1 MWLTR
6 WIGVAGLL
14 GMLGGS
20 AHAAPGELMA
30 HAAGEIEPLQIL
42 DPPPIGRSCG
52 KPGLMCWFA
61 GARTTIAVESAAVAS
76 ASASGKDVAVPVA
89 PRFARAS
96 QPKTDGVW
104 TLDLQATLKRPSWAG
119 NLVFLLYDAEDSEA
133 LEARQFTALYQASVK
148 TSKLLSARL
157 SLSNEEGFRAGHT
170 YRVRIVQLINGR
182 EILLAEGDVTLL

>member
-1 MWLTR
+1 MLLTR

-20 AHAAPGELMA
+20 AYAAPGELMA
-30 HAAGEIEPLQIL
+30 QAAGEIEPLQIL

-76 ASASGKDVAVPVA
+76 ASRSGKDVAVA

-96 QPKTDGVW
+96 QPKPDGAW

-119 NLVFLLYDAEDSEA
+119 NLVILLYDAEDSQA

-148 TSKLLSARL
+148 ASKLLSARL